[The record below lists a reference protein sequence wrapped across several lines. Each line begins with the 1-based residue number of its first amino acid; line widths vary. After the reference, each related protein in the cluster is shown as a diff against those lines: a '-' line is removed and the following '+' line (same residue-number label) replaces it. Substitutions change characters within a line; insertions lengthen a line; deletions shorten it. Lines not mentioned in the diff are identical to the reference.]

1 MTANDPI
8 CGFGPDNKHC
18 PALWQEHQSS
28 IDAIAAAKSR
38 VEAAVNMFLRDLVY
52 TAPEMLGERLYQ
64 ELPGI
69 VLRAFNPPQDLTGT
83 ILEADTDH
91 TDTTNTTPMRQVDTI
106 PIRFMPGGEQL
117 FANPH
122 LGHPKGN

>member
-1 MTANDPI
+1 MTNYEPI

-28 IDAIAAAKSR
+28 VDAIAAAKSR
-38 VEAAVNMFLRDLVY
+38 VEEAVNTFLRDLVY

-69 VLRAFNPPQDLTGT
+69 VLRAFNPPQNLAGT
-83 ILEADTDH
+83 IVEADTVY
-91 TDTTNTTPMRQVDTI
+91 TDTIAFDRTKTVPQD
-106 PIRFMPGGEQL
+106 QL

-122 LGHPKGN
+122 LGNYKGR